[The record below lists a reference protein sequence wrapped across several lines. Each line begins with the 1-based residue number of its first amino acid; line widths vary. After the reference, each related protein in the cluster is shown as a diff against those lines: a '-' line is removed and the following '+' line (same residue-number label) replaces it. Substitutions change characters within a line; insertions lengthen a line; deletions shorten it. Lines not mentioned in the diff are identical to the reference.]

1 MIAPIPGWGI
11 TPNDLLAL
19 AIVLLAVVSIA
30 APTSR
35 AALTR
40 REP

>member
-1 MIAPIPGWGI
+1 MIPPLPTFGI
-11 TPNDLLAL
+11 TPNDLVAL
-19 AIVLLAVVSIA
+19 AIVLLAIVSIA

-35 AALTR
+35 ASLFR